1 MPQSHM
7 AGVAGLEPTHAGF
20 RIPCLTNLA
29 MPLGLHDSSA
39 LSTKNIIRNLPLSV
53 KDFHE
58 NISANFHKKE
68 KSVTCPPKMP
78 KFML

>member
-29 MPLGLHDSSA
+29 IPLCLQCSA
-39 LSTKNIIRNLPLSV
+39 LSTNNIISV
-53 KDFHE
+53 S
-58 NISANFHKKE
+58 SALVNTFFE
-68 KSVTCPPKMP
+68 I
-78 KFML
+78 